1 MKNVKIINRESPF
14 YGKTGL
20 ATKHYDTAGGD
31 PILAVYINGNPEP
44 TLFYQTE
51 IAVVGNATVYDSVH
65 LAFNQISGKSFPVQA
80 IVNRARS
87 ICERPEL
94 MDGTILRRL
103 RELRGDGKINFR
115 CIDNHMA
122 IYQKS

>member
-1 MKNVKIINRESPF
+1 MREVKIKNSESPYF
-14 YGKTGL
+14 QKKGL
-20 ATKHYDTAGGD
+20 ATKTADGKYLCVYFDGQPSFQIFNSDEVDT
-31 PILAVYINGNPEP
+31 
-44 TLFYQTE
+44 
-51 IAVVGNATVYDSVH
+51 VGPATVYDSTW
-65 LAFNQISGKSFPVQA
+65 LAYNLISGPSFPVHSL
-80 IVNRARS
+80 VNRVRS
-87 ICERPEL
+87 ICERPAL

>member
-1 MKNVKIINRESPF
+1 MREVKIKNSESPYF
-14 YGKTGL
+14 QKKGL
-20 ATKHYDTAGGD
+20 ATKTADGKYLCVYFDGQPSFQIFNSDEVDT
-31 PILAVYINGNPEP
+31 
-44 TLFYQTE
+44 
-51 IAVVGNATVYDSVH
+51 VGPATVYESTW
-65 LAFNQISGKSFPVQA
+65 LAYNLISGPGFPVHSL
-80 IVNRARS
+80 VNRVRS

>member
-1 MKNVKIINRESPF
+1 MREVKIKNSESPYF
-14 YGKTGL
+14 QKKGL
-20 ATKHYDTAGGD
+20 ATKTADGKYLCVYFDGQPSFQIFNSDEVDT
-31 PILAVYINGNPEP
+31 
-44 TLFYQTE
+44 
-51 IAVVGNATVYDSVH
+51 VGPATVYESTW
-65 LAFNQISGKSFPVQA
+65 LAYNLISGPSFPVHSL
-80 IVNRARS
+80 VNRVRS
-87 ICERPEL
+87 ICERPSL